1 MIFVTALEKIVPD
14 FCPTLIY
21 KVKVEKII
29 SNFPGHSK
37 KDPKLFSKVKKEFEM
52 LKNKLFKLASLMNIT
67 INFHYVQMKR
77 KCHNVVARMALH
89 FCKCVNPQKD
99 NFFI

>member
-1 MIFVTALEKIVPD
+1 
-14 FCPTLIY
+14 
-21 KVKVEKII
+21 
-29 SNFPGHSK
+29 
-37 KDPKLFSKVKKEFEM
+37 M

-77 KCHNVVARMALH
+77 KCHNMVARMALH

-99 NFFI
+99 NFFV